1 MAVYRGA
8 YSGPEIDRL
17 LAKADSSDVFSEE
30 RLNGLSFEQISKA
43 DFDDLAEKDAD
54 RVYFVYDERGKV
66 KQYIGEAEL
75 GGMAFTAG
83 NMSAVLNN
91 SVTMV
96 TGKIEEV

>member
-17 LAKADSSDVFSEE
+17 LAKADSSDEFSEE
-30 RLNGLSFEQISKA
+30 RLNGLSFEQISKE

-54 RVYFVYDERGKV
+54 KVYFVYDERGKV